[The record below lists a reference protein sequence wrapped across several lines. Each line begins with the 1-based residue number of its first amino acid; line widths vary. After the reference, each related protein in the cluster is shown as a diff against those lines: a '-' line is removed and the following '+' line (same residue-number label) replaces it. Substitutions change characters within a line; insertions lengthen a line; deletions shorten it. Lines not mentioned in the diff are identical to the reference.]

1 MLFALP
7 YILLTFFYGLL
18 SIIFYAYD
26 DENIRSKINIT
37 CIFIFVLFFG
47 FRGYIFDDW
56 INYYPSFEACQTD
69 NIALLPTYEWSY
81 ELGFTLLILICKSII
96 NDFQFLVFVCTII
109 NITLLWTFLKKGVS
123 NIPLAIMLYL
133 AMGGLVMSVNL
144 MRNTIAILIFINS
157 LIYLEKRKALQY
169 FLLCILALSFHM
181 SSILFFPL
189 YFILH
194 RNCNKW
200 IYLGAF
206 ILGNTILLLH
216 IPILM
221 SFVSIFMDDS
231 SLMMA
236 NKIEDYTKLQQGIGF
251 TISIGYLERLF
262 TGLLIFCYIDKL
274 KEIRKENIVFLNC
287 ILLYFL
293 MFFIFSEF
301 DEISRRL
308 SNLFIFAYWILWYDL
323 IKCFHYSNNRKLF
336 ITFISIYCLF
346 KLIGT
351 AGIATAKYE
360 NVLFGAQS
368 YQERLFYYNRNRGD
382 LQ

>member
-7 YILLTFFYGLL
+7 YILLTFLYGLL
-18 SIIFYAYD
+18 SVIFYSYD
-26 DENIRSKINIT
+26 DESVRTKINIT
-37 CIFIFVLFFG
+37 CIVIFVLFFG
-47 FRGYIFDDW
+47 FRGYVFDDW
-56 INYYPSFEACQTD
+56 INYYPAFEACITD
-69 NIALLPTYEWSY
+69 NLALIPSYEWSY

-109 NITLLWTFLKKGVS
+109 NITLLWNFFKNRVT
-123 NIPLAIMLYL
+123 NIPLAFMLYL

-144 MRNTIAILIFINS
+144 MRNTIAILIFMNA
-157 LIYLEKRKALQY
+157 LTYLENRKPLPY
-169 FLLCILALSFHM
+169 FLLCAVAFMFHM
-181 SSILFFPL
+181 SSLIFFPL

-194 RNCNKW
+194 KNCNKW

-216 IPILM
+216 VPILM
-221 SFVSIFMDDS
+221 SLVSVFMDDS
-231 SLMMA
+231 SLIMA
-236 NKIEDYTKLQQGIGF
+236 SKIEDYTQLQQGVGF

-262 TGLLIFCYIDKL
+262 TGILVFCYIDKL
-274 KEIRKENIVFLNC
+274 KEIRKENVVFINC

-308 SNLFIFAYWILWYDL
+308 SNLFVFSYWILWYDL
-323 IKCFHYSNNRKLF
+323 IKCFYYSNNRKLF
-336 ITFISIYCLF
+336 IAFISIYCLF
-346 KLIGT
+346 KIIGT
-351 AGIATAKYE
+351 AGMATAKYE
-360 NVLFGAQS
+360 NVLLGAQS